1 MYGNY
6 GRQEDL
12 DVLQKKN
19 VELKGSVMLL
29 RTGKISFAEQVC
41 VDLFICLDYISC
53 FFCFSGTLSLVF
65 MFLITSLQVDNAAT
79 KGASAVLIYPDVE
92 DYKYLANTPLYGHVR
107 LYTQLFKNKVA
118 CC

>member
-1 MYGNY
+1 
-6 GRQEDL
+6 
-12 DVLQKKN
+12 
-19 VELKGSVMLL
+19 
-29 RTGKISFAEQVC
+29 
-41 VDLFICLDYISC
+41 
-53 FFCFSGTLSLVF
+53 